1 MGKEVDGAFVLRPGE
16 GRRIDLG
23 GFRMSVKAS
32 AQETGGAFSLLEAE
46 EPPGFGPPLH
56 IHHDAAEA
64 FYVLEGEYIM
74 SLDGREVACPA
85 GTFVFIP
92 AGMRHGF
99 RVGGVASRK
108 LNLYA
113 PAAMV
118 GYFGELSDAAK
129 TGHVED
135 AVLSAIARRY
145 AMEVVGP
152 APEDYA

>member
-1 MGKEVDGAFVLRPGE
+1 
-16 GRRIDLG
+16 
-23 GFRMSVKAS
+23 
-32 AQETGGAFSLLEAE
+32 
-46 EPPGFGPPLH
+46 
-56 IHHDAAEA
+56 
-64 FYVLEGEYIM
+64 
-74 SLDGREVACPA
+74 
-85 GTFVFIP
+85 
-92 AGMRHGF
+92 MRHGF

-118 GYFGELSDAAK
+118 GYFEELSDAAK